1 DAYGNV
7 DLEGSITAPA
17 GKIAFN
23 AGVLYTQYTQ
33 NQYTQKKLYDPAY
46 LANPPSITVGSVQGS
61 SPTFELRG
69 LWTNETNKPPDNT
82 LQPLWINGGSL
93 SLSAP

>member
-1 DAYGNV
+1 MIVDAYGNV

-23 AGVLYTQYTQ
+23 AGVLYTQ
-33 NQYTQKKLYDPAY
+33 KLLFDPAY

-61 SPTFELRG
+61 SPTFR
-69 LWTNETNKPPDNT
+69 
-82 LQPLWINGGSL
+82 
-93 SLSAP
+93 APRSVDQ